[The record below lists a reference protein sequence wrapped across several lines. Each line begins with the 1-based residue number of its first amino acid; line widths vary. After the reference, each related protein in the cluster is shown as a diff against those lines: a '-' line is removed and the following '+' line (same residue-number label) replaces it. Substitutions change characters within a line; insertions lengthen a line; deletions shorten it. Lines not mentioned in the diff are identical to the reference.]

1 MWWCNSGNEIII
13 QITDEVRRC
22 EIVYRVWIRNPLAS
36 WIIQQLNST
45 EPQTKGHGT
54 KKNMIFFSGH
64 CYFVKVSI
72 NRVIKSSFDCY

>member
-36 WIIQQLNST
+36 WIIQQLNSA

-54 KKNMIFFSGH
+54 KKNMIFF
-64 CYFVKVSI
+64 FQDIVTLLK
-72 NRVIKSSFDCY
+72 